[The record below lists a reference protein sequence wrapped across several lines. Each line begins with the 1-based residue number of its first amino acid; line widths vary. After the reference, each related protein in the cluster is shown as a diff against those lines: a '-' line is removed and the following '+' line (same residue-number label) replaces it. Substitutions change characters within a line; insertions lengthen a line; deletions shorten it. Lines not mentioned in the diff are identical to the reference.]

1 MCKIKTSKSIVKR
14 FKFKSKNKILRRMA
28 GRSHLLQKKSSKRKQ
43 KLRKVINLKKVD
55 ISSWKFKIPHIH
67 Y

>member
-1 MCKIKTSKSIVKR
+1 MCKLRTSKSIIKR

-43 KLRKVINLKKVD
+43 KLRKIVNLKKID
-55 ISSWKFKIPHIH
+55 ISSWKFRVPYID
-67 Y
+67 